1 MANLK
6 VAGGDICD
14 ASFRQEIARG
24 IDKIFDLADY
34 DTHSDTALG
43 FSVSVSIRGALNI
56 CGAFIQSS
64 VKQRALG
71 CSRSKSHY
79 LALLGDEQIRV
90 VSIMTTLCWIWTV
103 WSLYPL
109 PHTEK

>member
-1 MANLK
+1 MQVFAKRSPEVSIRFSTSL
-6 VAGGDICD
+6 ITIR
-14 ASFRQEIARG
+14 F
-24 IDKIFDLADY
+24 
-34 DTHSDTALG
+34 SDTALG

-71 CSRSKSHY
+71 CSRAKSHY
-79 LALLGDEQIRV
+79 LALLSDEQIRV
-90 VSIMTTLCWIWTV
+90 ESIMTTLCWIWTG